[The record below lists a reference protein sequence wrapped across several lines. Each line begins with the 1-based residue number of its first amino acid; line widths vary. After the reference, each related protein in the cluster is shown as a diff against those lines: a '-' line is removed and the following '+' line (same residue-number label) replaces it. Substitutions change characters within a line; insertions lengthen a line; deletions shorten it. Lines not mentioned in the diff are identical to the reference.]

1 MAMSDTAIK
10 AAILPVTPYQQNCSL
25 VWCTR
30 TKKAAVIDP
39 GGDLD
44 RLKEAMRVEGVT
56 LEKVLLTHGHLDH
69 ASGAAKLARAFGVP
83 IEGPHRDD
91 AFLLD
96 ELGRNATRP
105 GFADAENCTPT
116 RWLEDGDT
124 VTVGEA
130 TFGVRHCPGHTP
142 GHVVFFHEGVRVAF
156 VGDVLFQGSIG
167 RTDFPRGNYQQ
178 LIDSITQRLWPLG
191 NDMAFVPGHGPMS
204 TFGRERMTN
213 GYVADEALAIT
224 NELASGQPKP
234 RQYS

>member
-1 MAMSDTAIK
+1 METSPIK

-30 TKKAAVIDP
+30 TKKGAFIDP

-44 RLKEAMRVEGVT
+44 RLKAALAQEGVV

-69 ASGAAKLARAFGVP
+69 ASGAARLAREFGVP
-83 IEGPHRDD
+83 VEGPHRDD

-96 ELGRNATRP
+96 ELGRNAVRP
-105 GFADAENCTPT
+105 GFGEAENCTPD

-130 TFGVRHCPGHTP
+130 VFGVRHCPGHTP
-142 GHVVFFHEGVRVAF
+142 GHVVFFHEGVKVAF
-156 VGDVLFQGSIG
+156 VGDVLFAGSIG

-178 LIDSITQRLWPLG
+178 LIDSIVQRLWPLG
-191 NDMAFVPGHGPMS
+191 NDMQFVPGHGPMS
-204 TFGRERMTN
+204 TFGRERATN
-213 GYVADEALAIT
+213 GYVADEALAMT
-224 NELASGQPKP
+224 KELKQTSVT
-234 RQYS
+234 

>member
-1 MAMSDTAIK
+1 
-10 AAILPVTPYQQNCSL
+10 
-25 VWCTR
+25 
-30 TKKAAVIDP
+30 VIDP

-44 RLKEAMRVEGVT
+44 RVKEALRVEGVT

-69 ASGAAKLARAFGVP
+69 ASGATKLAREFGVP
-83 IEGPHRDD
+83 IEGPHKDD

-96 ELGRNATRP
+96 ELGRNAKRP
-105 GFADAENCTPT
+105 GFGDAENCTPT
-116 RWLEDGDT
+116 RWLKDGDT

-130 TFGVRHCPGHTP
+130 VFGVRHCPGHTP
-142 GHVVFFHEGVRVAF
+142 GHVVFFHEGARVAF

-204 TFGRERMTN
+204 TFGRERLTN
-213 GYVADEALAIT
+213 GYVADEALAMT
-224 NELASGQPKP
+224 GELAAGQPKP